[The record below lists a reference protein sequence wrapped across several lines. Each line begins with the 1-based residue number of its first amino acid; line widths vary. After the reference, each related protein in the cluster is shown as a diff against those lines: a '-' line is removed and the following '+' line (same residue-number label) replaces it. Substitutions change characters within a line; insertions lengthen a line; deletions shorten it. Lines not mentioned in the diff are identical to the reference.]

1 MTYQLIALFIV
12 IILYFFSA
20 SFQTRWIN
28 FKLDIA
34 AETVQNIDDYLAM
47 IGHDRA
53 ERRRFKFGWMKSE
66 TLRKEFAKRIVK

>member
-1 MTYQLIALFIV
+1 MTYQLTALFIV

-28 FKLDIA
+28 FKLNIA
-34 AETVQNIDDYLAM
+34 AETIDNIDDYLAL

-53 ERRRFKFGWMKSE
+53 ERRRFKFGWMKDAR
-66 TLRKEFAKRIVK
+66 LRKEFAKRIVM